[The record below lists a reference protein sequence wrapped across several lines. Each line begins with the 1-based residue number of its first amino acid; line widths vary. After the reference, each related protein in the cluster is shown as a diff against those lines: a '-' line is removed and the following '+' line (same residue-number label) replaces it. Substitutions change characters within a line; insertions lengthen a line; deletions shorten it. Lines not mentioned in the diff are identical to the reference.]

1 MVVVQLSLILC
12 GVLIPA
18 CYAKDYWYAVTPNVF
33 RLNHE
38 ETVVVGVL
46 GNTENKNV
54 QIKLLLGDVIIAQ
67 GQAYVKGQDNSD
79 TITMKVT
86 AENVIQYQ
94 ELAGPKKKDQKPTHV
109 TMVADFPDGSQS
121 SREIVIGYKS
131 GYLIVQTDKPL
142 YTPREDVNV
151 RVLAMDESLK
161 PILDQNVYI
170 DIRTPSS
177 DVAGGAEVMTV
188 DRKTFTGSKTGFY
201 RHKFSLP
208 PYPQIGEWTI
218 RAYLPGKYDTETI
231 VPFEV
236 KEFVLPT
243 FGVKITSSDEYILED
258 MEEVKVKIDAT
269 YVYGKKV
276 QGSAGLQFSI
286 VEDNGAKNEVFTK
299 TRNDL
304 INGLTEFTI
313 DVGDLIDARGG
324 GFPEN
329 ARLLLEADVIEDA
342 TGKEEKS
349 SEDFLVFTKSPF
361 RFDLSRSKNTYR
373 PGMSYYLK
381 IDMTFVNGRT
391 AAKQRIKIR
400 YYEENEEKQ
409 MAKDEYITND
419 KGQLMEPVST
429 GNHQQQLHFHVHPI
443 DYPGEATDFHVKP
456 YNGNNQMV
464 VEKVERDNAPFI
476 RAYTN
481 MNPVNQFTGIMMMI
495 VSRGEIVYNK
505 FNVPTNEINMR
516 MENDIP
522 QKISP
527 GARLLAFYVDTNGDA
542 IVADS
547 TKFAVDPMC
556 RGEPLTLKTEET
568 TLDPGATGKLT
579 VTGPSDMWV
588 GFNIMDK
595 ALLLLNS
602 DNILKHDTIFQAL
615 DSHDLGCGAG
625 SGMNAEEIFKNAG
638 LTILTN
644 ANADQAALRRT
655 SEHCDKAKR
664 RRRRSASPLKCH
676 PKMHNCCEIGE
687 LLADGLLEW
696 KDNQLDHRNIVVDLN
711 PREDCMA
718 KAMAIRRKKHITHEC
733 ITSIYKFCLEKL
745 ASELRDQGLEGRS
758 IFADDEQYKKDVNA
772 LIELGSFLTKRS
784 NFETSFFFEE
794 HQLSQGGPL
803 KRSVKFRD
811 SITEWS
817 VQAIG
822 LSATEGACIAE
833 SVDVKT
839 FKKFFIQLDLPYK
852 ATRFERFNIKAT
864 VFNYNDQRQR
874 ASVYLKGADGLC
886 YGTSP
891 GKNSPRT
898 LVELEPNSAKTL
910 SFSVIPLVAGD
921 IPVTVSAFVSSNTSG
936 KADVI
941 EKKLHVVNEG
951 IMETKQ
957 IHVCLDPNNQMEAC
971 RNSPQVTANDPV
983 HGDRPARTYN
993 LDLALPK
1000 TALTGTGSATAYV
1013 ESNIMD
1019 AVVATLLDGVD
1030 KMFTEPKYCGEQTMI
1045 MTAPIVYGMHY
1056 LKQTGQ
1062 ETAENEQQGTAW
1074 IKIGISREIS
1084 EFQKIDGSYGAWQHW
1099 PTSLWLTAFVAKVFC
1114 QAEKVVD
1121 GVVVKESLQRTLNYI
1136 ANNQKGT
1143 GYFVDNNPVI
1153 HKEMQGVLGQGDRKE
1168 DPSLTSFV
1176 LIALQECPERTE
1188 PVQDAVSNAQSYL
1201 EVLPAGNFQNKYL
1214 LAITTYAL
1222 ALSNSKHKGTFKN
1235 LLLEAVTEREN
1246 MMYWSDHDGNEA
1258 TAADVETTAYA
1269 LLAFLKFDDIRTS
1282 GKIVT
1287 WLTGQRKA
1295 IGVWYTTQDTVVALQ
1310 ALAEYSVRTYNREVN
1325 LDIEIRND
1333 QTLHKVSVT
1342 NDNALLQKVI
1352 PELLVK
1358 GTNNQFKVTVSGSG
1372 TARMNIELRWNRKAL
1387 PNEKCYFD
1395 VSPIEIN
1402 EVNPAF
1408 AGSSKDRFLIKDQP
1422 CNVCGRCPGDDID
1435 NENEGIDYNDVD
1447 DAIHNRRKK
1456 READVETPQKCVTF
1470 EVKTVDDD
1478 KSLMSIVKVNLETD
1492 VKAIEDDFKELMT
1505 NGVIDRYEMPED
1517 GKSFVIF
1524 YINEIS
1530 QVPRKFIFRLEDNFQ
1545 GSTVSRQPATVVV
1558 YDYYKPEKKCIKP
1571 YGIGDNHGQ
1580 EVGFRCDE
1588 NNDQCECL
1596 QSQCS
1601 SPVDEELFDYTVK
1614 FSKLSRD
1621 KKAQTTKPTDMVAN
1635 YACNLEKANFVY
1647 KVTIEETTF
1656 DAKVNMRYATAVID
1670 SVILAGKENQNPDDE
1685 ITLEWKLMCKHPDL
1699 KVGKTYYIVGK
1710 DPTIYNGDN
1719 NAKEP
1724 RYELMGT
1731 TLVIDP
1737 SFKPILRTVMNRFE
1751 NQMADNQ
1758 GCQD

>member
-1 MVVVQLSLILC
+1 
-12 GVLIPA
+12 
-18 CYAKDYWYAVTPNVF
+18 
-33 RLNHE
+33 
-38 ETVVVGVL
+38 
-46 GNTENKNV
+46 
-54 QIKLLLGDVIIAQ
+54 
-67 GQAYVKGQDNSD
+67 
-79 TITMKVT
+79 MKVT

-429 GNHQQQLHFHVHPI
+429 GNHQQQLHFH
-443 DYPGEATDFHVKP
+443 
-456 YNGNNQMV
+456 
-464 VEKVERDNAPFI
+464 
-476 RAYTN
+476 
-481 MNPVNQFTGIMMMI
+481 I

-852 ATRFERFNIKAT
+852 ATRFE
-864 VFNYNDQRQR
+864 
-874 ASVYLKGADGLC
+874 
-886 YGTSP
+886 
-891 GKNSPRT
+891 
-898 LVELEPNSAKTL
+898 
-910 SFSVIPLVAGD
+910 
-921 IPVTVSAFVSSNTSG
+921 
-936 KADVI
+936 
-941 EKKLHVVNEG
+941 H
-951 IMETKQ
+951 
-957 IHVCLDPNNQMEAC
+957 
-971 RNSPQVTANDPV
+971 PV

-1099 PTSLWLTAFVAKVFC
+1099 PTSLLTAFVAKVFC

-1153 HKEMQGVLGQGDRKE
+1153 HKEMQ
-1168 DPSLTSFV
+1168 
-1176 LIALQECPERTE
+1176 

-1408 AGSSKDRFLIKDQP
+1408 AGSSKDRP

-1558 YDYYKPEKKCIKP
+1558 YDYYKP
-1571 YGIGDNHGQ
+1571 G
-1580 EVGFRCDE
+1580 
-1588 NNDQCECL
+1588 
-1596 QSQCS
+1596 QCS

-1719 NAKEP
+1719 
-1724 RYELMGT
+1724 
-1731 TLVIDP
+1731 
-1737 SFKPILRTVMNRFE
+1737 
-1751 NQMADNQ
+1751 
-1758 GCQD
+1758 